1 MVPLLAC
8 NIAASSHLHETLR
21 LNKKVI
27 SPAYKQGLTM
37 VLYLLKFL
45 LQPIDLAQIN
55 YSGFGFVV
63 TVALFPCKGADM
75 SERHL
80 TDDQSSTIDPYLI
93 TSVRQTLAEQGAAL
107 QNLSKQ
113 LDSGQYQ
120 RVLNLIMNCKGH
132 VILSGMGKSGHIGR
146 KMSATLAS
154 TGTPSFF
161 IHPAEAFHGDLGM
174 ITPYDLLIL
183 ISASGE
189 TDEILKLVPSLK
201 NFGNR
206 IIAITNNGNS
216 TLAKNADAVLE
227 LHMANETCPNNLAP
241 TTSTTLTMA
250 IGDALAI
257 AMIHQRKFMPND
269 FARYHPGGS
278 LGRRLLTRVADVMQ
292 HDVPAVQLDASF
304 KTVIQRIT
312 SGCQGMVM
320 VEDAEGGLAGIITDG
335 DLRRFMEKEDSLTF
349 ATAAQMMTREPLTLP
364 EETMIIEA
372 EEKMQKHRVSTLLVT
387 NKANKVTGLVR
398 IFD

>member
-1 MVPLLAC
+1 
-8 NIAASSHLHETLR
+8 
-21 LNKKVI
+21 
-27 SPAYKQGLTM
+27 
-37 VLYLLKFL
+37 
-45 LQPIDLAQIN
+45 
-55 YSGFGFVV
+55 
-63 TVALFPCKGADM
+63 
-75 SERHL
+75 
-80 TDDQSSTIDPYLI
+80 IDPYLI
-93 TSVRQTLAEQGAAL
+93 TSVRQTLEEQGAAL

-120 RVLNLIMNCKGH
+120 CVLNLIMNCKGH
-132 VILSGMGKSGHIGR
+132 VILSGMGKSGHVGR

-154 TGTPSFF
+154 TGIPSFF

-174 ITPYDLLIL
+174 ITPCDLLIL

-206 IIAITNNGNS
+206 IIAITNNGHS

-257 AMIHQRKFMPND
+257 AMIHKRKFMPND

-335 DLRRFMEKEDSLTF
+335 DLRRFMEKEDSLTS

-364 EETMIIEA
+364 EDTMIIEA

>member
-1 MVPLLAC
+1 
-8 NIAASSHLHETLR
+8 
-21 LNKKVI
+21 
-27 SPAYKQGLTM
+27 
-37 VLYLLKFL
+37 
-45 LQPIDLAQIN
+45 
-55 YSGFGFVV
+55 
-63 TVALFPCKGADM
+63 
-75 SERHL
+75 
-80 TDDQSSTIDPYLI
+80 
-93 TSVRQTLAEQGAAL
+93 LAEQGAAL

-132 VILSGMGKSGHIGR
+132 VILSGMGKSGHVGR

-257 AMIHQRKFMPND
+257 AMIHQRKFM
-269 FARYHPGGS
+269 
-278 LGRRLLTRVADVMQ
+278 
-292 HDVPAVQLDASF
+292 
-304 KTVIQRIT
+304 
-312 SGCQGMVM
+312 
-320 VEDAEGGLAGIITDG
+320 
-335 DLRRFMEKEDSLTF
+335 
-349 ATAAQMMTREPLTLP
+349 
-364 EETMIIEA
+364 
-372 EEKMQKHRVSTLLVT
+372 
-387 NKANKVTGLVR
+387 
-398 IFD
+398 

>member
-1 MVPLLAC
+1 
-8 NIAASSHLHETLR
+8 
-21 LNKKVI
+21 
-27 SPAYKQGLTM
+27 
-37 VLYLLKFL
+37 
-45 LQPIDLAQIN
+45 
-55 YSGFGFVV
+55 
-63 TVALFPCKGADM
+63 M

-80 TDDQSSTIDPYLI
+80 PDDQSSTIDPYLI
-93 TSVRQTLAEQGAAL
+93 TSVRQTLAEQSAAL

-132 VILSGMGKSGHIGR
+132 VILSGMGKSGHVGR

-250 IGDALAI
+250 IGDALAMAIGDALAI

-335 DLRRFMEKEDSLTF
+335 DLRRFMEKEDSLTS

-364 EETMIIEA
+364 EDTMIIEA

>member
-1 MVPLLAC
+1 
-8 NIAASSHLHETLR
+8 
-21 LNKKVI
+21 
-27 SPAYKQGLTM
+27 
-37 VLYLLKFL
+37 
-45 LQPIDLAQIN
+45 
-55 YSGFGFVV
+55 
-63 TVALFPCKGADM
+63 M

-80 TDDQSSTIDPYLI
+80 PDDQSSTIDPYLI
-93 TSVRQTLAEQGAAL
+93 TSVRQTLAEQSAAL

-132 VILSGMGKSGHIGR
+132 VILSGMGKSGHVGR

-257 AMIHQRKFMPND
+257 AMIHQRIFMPND

-335 DLRRFMEKEDSLTF
+335 DLRRFMEKEDSLTS

-364 EETMIIEA
+364 EDTMIIEA

>member
-1 MVPLLAC
+1 
-8 NIAASSHLHETLR
+8 
-21 LNKKVI
+21 
-27 SPAYKQGLTM
+27 
-37 VLYLLKFL
+37 
-45 LQPIDLAQIN
+45 
-55 YSGFGFVV
+55 
-63 TVALFPCKGADM
+63 
-75 SERHL
+75 
-80 TDDQSSTIDPYLI
+80 
-93 TSVRQTLAEQGAAL
+93 
-107 QNLSKQ
+107 
-113 LDSGQYQ
+113 
-120 RVLNLIMNCKGH
+120 
-132 VILSGMGKSGHIGR
+132 MGKSGHVGR

-335 DLRRFMEKEDSLTF
+335 DLRRFMEKEDSLTS

-364 EETMIIEA
+364 EDTMIIEA

>member
-1 MVPLLAC
+1 
-8 NIAASSHLHETLR
+8 
-21 LNKKVI
+21 
-27 SPAYKQGLTM
+27 
-37 VLYLLKFL
+37 
-45 LQPIDLAQIN
+45 
-55 YSGFGFVV
+55 
-63 TVALFPCKGADM
+63 M

-80 TDDQSSTIDPYLI
+80 PDDQSSTIDPYLI
-93 TSVRQTLAEQGAAL
+93 TSVRQTLAEQSAAL

-132 VILSGMGKSGHIGR
+132 VILSGMGKSGHVGR

-216 TLAKNADAVLE
+216 
-227 LHMANETCPNNLAP
+227 
-241 TTSTTLTMA
+241 TLTMA

-335 DLRRFMEKEDSLTF
+335 DLRRFMEKEGSLTS

-364 EETMIIEA
+364 EDTMIIEA

>member
-1 MVPLLAC
+1 
-8 NIAASSHLHETLR
+8 
-21 LNKKVI
+21 
-27 SPAYKQGLTM
+27 
-37 VLYLLKFL
+37 
-45 LQPIDLAQIN
+45 
-55 YSGFGFVV
+55 
-63 TVALFPCKGADM
+63 M

-80 TDDQSSTIDPYLI
+80 PDDQSSTIDPYLI

-132 VILSGMGKSGHIGR
+132 VILSGMGKSGHVGR

-154 TGTPSFF
+154 TGTRTPSFF

-216 TLAKNADAVLE
+216 
-227 LHMANETCPNNLAP
+227 P
-241 TTSTTLTMA
+241 
-250 IGDALAI
+250 
-257 AMIHQRKFMPND
+257 
-269 FARYHPGGS
+269 
-278 LGRRLLTRVADVMQ
+278 
-292 HDVPAVQLDASF
+292 
-304 KTVIQRIT
+304 
-312 SGCQGMVM
+312 
-320 VEDAEGGLAGIITDG
+320 LAGICDYKIVTAT
-335 DLRRFMEKEDSLTF
+335 REKLLTEEF
-349 ATAAQMMTREPLTLP
+349 WFSRVTATAVMEILYLLLRAGMKGAMEHIRRH
-364 EETMIIEA
+364 
-372 EEKMQKHRVSTLLVT
+372 EKAISPDK
-387 NKANKVTGLVR
+387 K
-398 IFD
+398 

>member
-1 MVPLLAC
+1 
-8 NIAASSHLHETLR
+8 
-21 LNKKVI
+21 
-27 SPAYKQGLTM
+27 
-37 VLYLLKFL
+37 
-45 LQPIDLAQIN
+45 
-55 YSGFGFVV
+55 
-63 TVALFPCKGADM
+63 M

-80 TDDQSSTIDPYLI
+80 PDDQSSTIDPYLI
-93 TSVRQTLAEQGAAL
+93 TSVRQTLAEQSAAL

-132 VILSGMGKSGHIGR
+132 VILSGMGKSGHVGR

-216 TLAKNADAVLE
+216 TLAKMLMPCWNSTWRMKPAQII
-227 LHMANETCPNNLAP
+227 LHQ
-241 TTSTTLTMA
+241 
-250 IGDALAI
+250 
-257 AMIHQRKFMPND
+257 QR
-269 FARYHPGGS
+269 
-278 LGRRLLTRVADVMQ
+278 
-292 HDVPAVQLDASF
+292 
-304 KTVIQRIT
+304 
-312 SGCQGMVM
+312 
-320 VEDAEGGLAGIITDG
+320 
-335 DLRRFMEKEDSLTF
+335 
-349 ATAAQMMTREPLTLP
+349 LP
-364 EETMIIEA
+364 
-372 EEKMQKHRVSTLLVT
+372 R
-387 NKANKVTGLVR
+387 
-398 IFD
+398 